1 MEEQTLDLIKLNAKL
16 RETSGKGA
24 ARRLRQNKAIPA
36 IVYGAKND
44 PIMLSIEA
52 SDFDKIIRD
61 HGSTGLFFNLKIEGE
76 SDKDKIV
83 MLKATQMDT
92 FALNYL
98 HIDLHEI
105 AMDTKVTIRI
115 PVEPI
120 GESNGVKEG
129 GIIQL
134 IRRELDIVCKPADTP
149 DTIQI
154 DITDLEVGDAVHV
167 EDIDLGENIEIPH
180 EVNFTVIT
188 IVAPTTEEEEIDE
201 DEDLLEEG
209 EAQEDA
215 DVAADADT
223 ADVKDSEK

>member
-1 MEEQTLDLIKLNAKL
+1 LDLIKLNAKL

-36 IVYGAKND
+36 IVYGADND
-44 PIMLSIEA
+44 PVMLSLDTSE
-52 SDFDKIIRD
+52 FVKIIRD
-61 HGSTGLFFNLKIEGE
+61 HGSTGLFFNLTIDGKSG
-76 SDKDKIV
+76 KDKIV

-92 FALNYL
+92 FSLNYL

-105 AMDTKVTIRI
+105 DMDTEVTVSI

-120 GESNGVKEG
+120 GESKGVKEG
-129 GIIQL
+129 GVIQI

-154 DITDLEVGDAVHV
+154 DITELEIGDAVHV
-167 EDIDLGENIEIPH
+167 EDIDLGETVDIPH
-180 EVNFTVIT
+180 EVDFTVIT

-201 DEDLLEEG
+201 DEDLLEEAELEG
-209 EAQEDA
+209 DA
-215 DVAADADT
+215 DADADT
-223 ADVKDSEK
+223 AEAEASKE